1 MKYFWNTLL
10 LSKCFFFLSWNW
22 CCRQKQFFDWFFLD
36 FENFSNHCEQ
46 MVRVELTENVSKII
60 TGSARTMQRNKKCFF
75 FIQTFNSTTFE
86 GTRGC
91 RNVSNISQ
99 KYHSKKLKLRKYFR
113 KWYNTKLKVCKHFLC
128 RKNLWFLIICCLCN

>member
-1 MKYFWNTLL
+1 
-10 LSKCFFFLSWNW
+10 
-22 CCRQKQFFDWFFLD
+22 
-36 FENFSNHCEQ
+36 

-99 KYHSKKLKLRKYFR
+99 KCHSKKLKLRKYFR
-113 KWYNTKLKVCKHFLC
+113 KWHNTKLKVRKHF
-128 RKNLWFLIICCLCN
+128 